1 MHRWLVAT
9 HGAVVQ
15 GGDVKRELIITAEG
29 RERAVTVDGPSQDG
43 RFRVWVDGAEQA
55 VDARALRPGTWS
67 LVIDGR
73 SYLVDLDHR
82 RSGIAASVGD
92 SEAMLHVED
101 ALHKR
106 LAAAAGTRVAARG
119 ESIRAP
125 IAGKVV
131 KVLVA
136 PGDQVA
142 AGSAV
147 IVLEAMKM
155 ENELA
160 AERGGTVTAIH
171 KVAGQAVDTGDLL
184 VEMS

>member
-1 MHRWLVAT
+1 M
-9 HGAVVQ
+9 
-15 GGDVKRELIITAEG
+15 KRELIITADG
-29 RERAVTVDGPSQDG
+29 QDRTVVVDGPGQDG
-43 RFRVWVDGAEQA
+43 QFRILVDGVEQA
-55 VDARALRPGTWS
+55 VDARAVRPGTWS

-73 SYLVDLDHR
+73 SFVVDLDR
-82 RSGIAASVGD
+82 RRTGIAASVND
-92 SEAMLHVED
+92 SDVMLTVED

-106 LAAAAGTRVAARG
+106 LASAAGARPAARG
-119 ESIRAP
+119 ETIRAP

-142 AGSAV
+142 PGTAV

-160 AERGGTVTAIH
+160 AERGGQVSAVH
-171 KVAGQAVDTGDLL
+171 KTAGQAVDTGDLL
-184 VEMS
+184 VEIV